1 MASALARVRSW
12 FPEREFFM
20 RSQGQVRFIRI
31 SSRLQMAVA
40 AGIAGA
46 VLLWL
51 VVMAATLF
59 SQFTAARDHA
69 ALLEREAAVASAESR
84 VKKYRGGLEGV
95 ADDLDRRQDFIEKA
109 IEGTIGEL
117 PKDLPQGTVSDSSDE
132 ARKTVSKISME
143 LPEARRLAEVEARQ
157 LAFIERLTRF
167 ADSRAVQAETAIRRV
182 GLNPAMLRAS
192 SREGQA
198 KDGMGGPLIRL
209 FTGRDETVDPRFAR
223 LGASLERMAALEKG
237 LARIPNTLPAS
248 LEYIS
253 SGFGY
258 RSDPFTGGAAFH
270 AGLDFRGPVGAPIY
284 AAAAGTVSFVGQ
296 RQGYGNVVEVS
307 HGNGLMT
314 RYAHMSR
321 TAARNGQKVDAG
333 GEIGK
338 IGNTGRS
345 TGPHLHFEVRINDR
359 PVNPRPFLEAN
370 RHVQEIRAGSA
381 AHSVNNLGGE

>member
-1 MASALARVRSW
+1 
-12 FPEREFFM
+12 M
-20 RSQGQVRFIRI
+20 RSQGHVRFIRV
-31 SSRLQMAVA
+31 SSRLQMGVA
-40 AGIAGA
+40 GGIAAA
-46 VLLWL
+46 VLVWL
-51 VVMAATLF
+51 GAMGVTLV
-59 SQFTAARDHA
+59 SQFTAAREHA
-69 ALLEREAAVASAESR
+69 ELLEREAAVATAESR
-84 VKKYRGGLEGV
+84 VAKYRDGLEGV
-95 ADDLDRRQDFIEKA
+95 ADDLARRQDFIEKA
-109 IEGTIGEL
+109 IEGTIGEM
-117 PKDLPQGTVSDSSDE
+117 PKDLPQGTVSDSSAE
-132 ARKTVSKISME
+132 TAKTVQKISAV
-143 LPEARRLAEVEARQ
+143 LPEAKRLAEVEARQ

-167 ADSRAVQAETAIRRV
+167 ADARATQAETAIRRV

-192 SREGQA
+192 AREAQ
-198 KDGMGGPLIRL
+198 GGPLIRL
-209 FTGRDETVDPRFAR
+209 FTGADESVDPRFAR

-237 LARIPNTLPAS
+237 LRRIPSTLPAS

-270 AGLDFRGPVGAPIY
+270 AGLDFRGPIGAPIY
-284 AAAAGTVSFVGQ
+284 AAAAGTVSFVGVK
-296 RQGYGNVVEVS
+296 QGYGNVVEVS

-321 TAARNGQKVDAG
+321 TGAQVGQKVDAG
-333 GEIGK
+333 AVIGQ

-381 AHSVNNLGGE
+381 QHDQHGE